1 MNAPPAPESRPY
13 STNPRPFFYAR
24 PTAHQP
30 FPNPWLV
37 GPMYNPYGMPASGL
51 RSGNPYFQCYSVPS
65 HEYPG
70 YLVPQP
76 PMHMRI
82 RRPYFGGPPSSPMVY
97 QVPRFRHGFPMM
109 YQPQNPVKRTENK
122 ETQTDFGESES
133 GAKTP
138 VKQDIGT
145 KGYDVGNTENTAYI
159 ASDTPKET
167 ESFLGKTDKTT
178 SSAMSDRELA
188 KNSSGL
194 VPFRS
199 LPPAGY
205 AIEKEE
211 VRIQYANDGAPAIQL
226 WKSFKETIPLY
237 EMAQKQAPKNIV
249 QRDIL
254 ACSSCEG
261 VAYEPHEE
269 GELPPCIPFSEE
281 QKVPEGMQKKQP
293 LCKENP
299 DSEKQIVINYRAI
312 GPMDEAGTV
321 QLAEPSGLDH
331 SGIRQDVL
339 MAKIPPGFKKSSGS
353 KAPQEVSNHIRQ
365 RKLFPSDMEMTNDA
379 YLPQK
384 LSECNDMNN
393 ENWNTSEKIQWC
405 DDSEKYLP
413 SESWLAC
420 VDNMD
425 PNYNYEKYLFRRKR
439 PNLLSITSDDMSSIE
454 EGASTENSSVSI
466 IVPDHLLP
474 KGLCTFKKNRDGLG
488 IGQIRSG
495 GTLNEDEEVM
505 GIEQA
510 TSEHSQNLKI
520 NSRVK
525 VKEIP
530 SQIKKMSI
538 LPRCSKDKHLYC
550 LQKIT
555 SSSPS
560 DADDSEEYWVMEP
573 EEYEEQETDEEYF
586 VEEDMPYEILNPDKS
601 GLGQQTAQKV
611 FWRIPKNAVPPHVIN
626 WPVQEKMSGLPTK
639 LQKEQNEDLCD
650 DYNICFMR
658 PTVQQLELLEHRK
671 NPQKCS
677 GWLQE
682 ENRRTGPDEYWIKSG
697 ARPRSASL
705 KPGDLSPTA
714 TKEKDILEVFPFAS
728 DDIYMECPKNK
739 GVHKPPHKRRDTRC
753 ETAEVREKPKI
764 TYHKGCEAK
773 KPPYKR

>member
-1 MNAPPAPESRPY
+1 MCFFQCSCSLGDMTRATWAGGEPA
-13 STNPRPFFYAR
+13 TTMA
-24 PTAHQP
+24 Q
-30 FPNPWLV
+30 PWLAFS
-37 GPMYNPYGMPASGL
+37 GSQPREEGL
-51 RSGNPYFQCYSVPS
+51 RNGNPYFQCYSVPA
-65 HEYPG
+65 HEYPR

-109 YQPQNPVKRTENK
+109 YQPQNPVKQTEDK
-122 ETQTDFGESES
+122 ETQTDFGESEC
-133 GAKTP
+133 GAKTH
-138 VKQDIGT
+138 VEQDIGT
-145 KGYDVGNTENTAYI
+145 KSCDAGNTENTAYI
-159 ASDTPKET
+159 ASDCSKEF
-167 ESFLGKTDKTT
+167 ESLLEKTDKTI
-178 SSAMSDRELA
+178 SSAMSDKELA
-188 KNSSGL
+188 KNPSGL

-205 AIEKEE
+205 AIEKEK
-211 VRIQYANDGAPAIQL
+211 VRVQYGNDGAPAIQL

-237 EMAQKQAPKNIV
+237 EMAQKQVPKNIV
-249 QRDIL
+249 QRDML
-254 ACSSCEG
+254 VDSSCEG
-261 VAYEPHEE
+261 VAYGPHEQ
-269 GELPPCIPFSEE
+269 GELLPCIPFSEE
-281 QKVPEGMQKKQP
+281 QNVPEDMQKKQL
-293 LCKENP
+293 LCKENQ
-299 DSEKQIVINYRAI
+299 DSEKQGVINYRAK
-312 GPMDEAGTV
+312 GPRDEAGTV
-321 QLAEPSGLDH
+321 QLTELTGADH
-331 SGIRQDVL
+331 PGTKQDVL
-339 MAKIPPGFKKSSGS
+339 MAKIPPGFKNSSSS
-353 KAPQEVSNHIRQ
+353 KTPQEVSNHIRQ
-365 RKLFPSDMEMTNDA
+365 MKLFPSGMEITND
-379 YLPQK
+379 LPQK

-466 IVPDHLLP
+466 IVPDYLVP
-474 KGLCTFKKNRDGLG
+474 KGLCTFKKNGNGLG
-488 IGQIRSG
+488 IGQIRTG

-505 GIEQA
+505 GIEEA
-510 TSEHSQNLKI
+510 TSEHSQNLKSD
-520 NSRVK
+520 SRVK

-538 LPRCSKDKHLYC
+538 LPRCSSNKHLYY

-586 VEEDMPYEILNPDKS
+586 VEEDMQYEIPNPDKS
-601 GLGQQTAQKV
+601 RLGQQTAQKV
-611 FWRIPKNAVPPHVIN
+611 FWRIPKNAVPPNVIN
-626 WPVQEKMSGLPTK
+626 WPVQEKISGLPIK
-639 LQKEQNEDLCD
+639 LQKEQDENLCD
-650 DYNICFMR
+650 DYNICLMR
-658 PTVQQLELLEHRK
+658 PTAQQLELLEHRR

-682 ENRRTGPDEYWIKSG
+682 ENKRTGPDEYWIKSG
-697 ARPRSASL
+697 ARPRFANL
-705 KPGDLSPTA
+705 KPDDISPTA
-714 TKEKDILEVFPFAS
+714 TKGKDILEVFPFAS
-728 DDIYMECPKNK
+728 DNMYMDCPEKK
-739 GVHKPPHKRRDTRC
+739 RVHKPPHKRRDTRC
-753 ETAEVREKPKI
+753 ETAEIWEKPKI
-764 TYHKGCEAK
+764 TYHKECEAK

>member
-1 MNAPPAPESRPY
+1 KMNVPPTSESRPY
-13 STNPRPFFYAR
+13 STNPRPFFYAQ
-24 PTAHQP
+24 PTAPQP

-37 GPMYNPYGMPASGL
+37 GPMYNPYGMPTSGL
-51 RSGNPYFQCYSVPS
+51 RSSNPYFQCYSVPA

-82 RRPYFGGPPSSPMVY
+82 RRPYFGGPPPSPMVY

-109 YQPQNPVKRTENK
+109 YQPQNPVKRTEDK

-133 GAKTP
+133 GAKTS
-138 VKQDIGT
+138 VEQDTGT
-145 KGYDVGNTENTAYI
+145 KGCDAGNTAYI

-167 ESFLGKTDKTT
+167 ESLLEKTDKT
-178 SSAMSDRELA
+178 SSVSDREVA

-199 LPPAGY
+199 LPPTGY

-237 EMAQKQAPKNIV
+237 EMAQKKVPKNIV
-249 QRDIL
+249 QRDML
-254 ACSSCEG
+254 ARSSCEG
-261 VAYEPHEE
+261 VAYGPREQ
-269 GELPPCIPFSEE
+269 GELLPYLPFSEE
-281 QKVPEGMQKKQP
+281 QKVPEDMQKKQP
-293 LCKENP
+293 LCKENQ
-299 DSEKQIVINYRAI
+299 DSEKQGVINYRAK

-321 QLAEPSGLDH
+321 QLAEPTGPDY

-339 MAKIPPGFKKSSGS
+339 MAKIPPGFKKSGGS

-365 RKLFPSDMEMTNDA
+365 QKLYPSGMEMTNDA

-384 LSECNDMNN
+384 LSECNDMSN
-393 ENWNTSEKIQWC
+393 ENWSASEKIQWC

-439 PNLLSITSDDMSSIE
+439 PNLFSITSDDMSSIE
-454 EGASTENSSVSI
+454 EGSSTENSSVSV
-466 IVPDHLLP
+466 IVPDYLLP
-474 KGLCTFKKNRDGLG
+474 KTLYTFKKNADGLG
-488 IGQIRSG
+488 IDDIRSG

-505 GIEQA
+505 GIEQV
-510 TSEHSQNLKI
+510 TSEQNQNLKSD
-520 NSRVK
+520 SRVK
-525 VKEIP
+525 IRENP
-530 SQIKKMSI
+530 SQIKKVSI
-538 LPRCSKDKHLYC
+538 LPRCSSDKHLYC

-555 SSSPS
+555 NSSPS
-560 DADDSEEYWVMEP
+560 DADESEEYWVMEP
-573 EEYEEQETDEEYF
+573 EEYEEEESDEEYF
-586 VEEDMPYEILNPDKS
+586 VEEDMPYEILNSDKI
-601 GLGQQTAQKV
+601 GLGQQTSQQV

-639 LQKEQNEDLCD
+639 LQKEQDEDLCD
-650 DYNICFMR
+650 DYNIC
-658 PTVQQLELLEHRK
+658 LSG
-671 NPQKCS
+671 CS
-677 GWLQE
+677 LMKRWLQD
-682 ENRRTGPDEYWIKSG
+682 ENRRTGPDEYWMKSG

-728 DDIYMECPKNK
+728 DDMYMDCPKKK
-739 GVHKPPHKRRDTRC
+739 GGHKPPHKRRDTRC
-753 ETAEVREKPKI
+753 ETAEEREKPK
-764 TYHKGCEAK
+764 TMYHKGCEPK
-773 KPPYKR
+773 KPPYKK